1 MVKSAGS
8 LDDTSPALLWLVVYP
23 PTPLKN
29 DGLKVSWDDDFH
41 SQDDGKVIKVH
52 GSSHH
57 QPVAVEKSNPL
68 TS

>member
-41 SQDDGKVIKVH
+41 SQDDGKVIKKSMV
-52 GSSHH
+52 
-57 QPVAVEKSNPL
+57 PVTTNQLLLKSQIP
-68 TS
+68 